1 MTLVSGTLVDVRGLQ
16 SSMGS
21 LSGNQFSGLSNSSE
35 QDAYLAVEWR
45 ACADEQGRLVF
56 DVTKEADSSAS
67 GRMEL
72 NAVTGSVR
80 TISAPGSGSRPV
92 SVLHNKALIFLPSS
106 LALPVPSSTWAAEGQ
121 LTCEFWVRPND
132 DAVTGKIISLGN
144 ASVSLEHGCLA
155 LSVPDGDSVASV
167 KAAGKELAAG
177 EWHHVAVSV
186 GEEVISL
193 YVDGGLAVSSPRSPY
208 LQAMKSGWKVDCAG
222 GGRFRVL

>member
-72 NAVTGSVR
+72 NAVTVS
-80 TISAPGSGSRPV
+80 TDDSPAPEVPDPRPV

-155 LSVPDGDSVASV
+155 LSAPDGDSVASV

-177 EWHHVAVSV
+177 EWHHVAVWT
-186 GEEVISL
+186 E
-193 YVDGGLAVSSPRSPY
+193 AWPFPRR
-208 LQAMKSGWKVDCAG
+208 
-222 GGRFRVL
+222 GRLTCRP